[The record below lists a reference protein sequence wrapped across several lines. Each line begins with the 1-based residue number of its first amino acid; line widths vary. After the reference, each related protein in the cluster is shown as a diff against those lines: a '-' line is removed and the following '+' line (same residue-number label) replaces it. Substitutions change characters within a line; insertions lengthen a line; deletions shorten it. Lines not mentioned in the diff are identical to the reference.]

1 MRDRTLLALGMA
13 LAARRSQL
21 VALEMRD
28 LDWSEQGL
36 RVTTRRSKT
45 DQEGIGAVI
54 AVPESRVLTPLVH
67 LRT

>member
-13 LAARRSQL
+13 LAARRSEL
-21 VALEMRD
+21 VALEVRD

-36 RVTTRRSKT
+36 RVTIRRSKT

-54 AVPESRVLTPLVH
+54 AVPEGRVLT
-67 LRT
+67 R